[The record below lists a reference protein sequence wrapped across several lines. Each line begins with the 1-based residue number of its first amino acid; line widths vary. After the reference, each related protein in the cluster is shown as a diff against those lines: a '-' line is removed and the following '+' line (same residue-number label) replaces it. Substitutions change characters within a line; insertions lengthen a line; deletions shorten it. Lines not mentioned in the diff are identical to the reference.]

1 MKINS
6 YIKDDVVVLEPVGKL
21 MGGQDL
27 GELDDKLYAQLG
39 KGQKKVVIDLGK
51 TPWIYSASL
60 CILLHH
66 YIKFKEIGGSLK
78 LANLTEKAQHVIV
91 MSKLIMVFEIYDSL
105 QAALD
110 SFKEGKTA

>member
-1 MKINS
+1 MKIDS
-6 YIKDDVVVLEPVGKL
+6 YMKDDVVVLEPSGKI
-21 MGGQDL
+21 MGGHDV

-39 KGQKKVVIDLGK
+39 RGRKKVVIDLGK
-51 TPWIYSASL
+51 TPWIYSSSL

-78 LANLTEKAQHVIV
+78 LANLTEKAQSIIG
-91 MSKLIMVFEIYDSL
+91 MTKLIMVFEVYDSL

-110 SFKEGKTA
+110 SFKDK

>member
-6 YIKDDVVVLEPVGKL
+6 YIKDDVVVLQPVDKL
-21 MGGQDL
+21 MGGRDL
-27 GELDDKLYAQLG
+27 GELDEKLYALFG

-66 YIKFKEIGGSLK
+66 YLKFKEIGGNLK
-78 LANLTEKAQHVIV
+78 LANLTEKAQHIIV
-91 MSKLIMVFEIYDSL
+91 MTKLIMVFEIYDSL
-105 QAALD
+105 HAALD
-110 SFKEGKTA
+110 SFKK

>member
-6 YIKDDVVVLEPVGKL
+6 HIKDDVVVLQPVGKL
-21 MGGQDL
+21 MGGHDM
-27 GELDDKLYAQLG
+27 GELDDKLYALFG

-51 TPWIYSASL
+51 TPWIYSSSI

-66 YIKFKEIGGSLK
+66 YIKFKEIGGNLK
-78 LANLTEKAQHVIV
+78 LANLTEKAQHIIV
-91 MSKLIMVFEIYDSL
+91 MTKLIMVFEIYDSL

-110 SFKEGKTA
+110 SFKK